1 MFKNYEERKYREKKD
16 DDTMPYQS
24 KKDLPES
31 VRDSLPSH
39 AQEIFKEAFNSASK
53 EYDEEE
59 TAYKV
64 AWSAVKN
71 KYEKNDGGEWVE
83 KD

>member
-1 MFKNYEERKYREKKD
+1 
-16 DDTMPYQS
+16 MPYKS
-24 KKDLPES
+24 LKDLPDQ
-31 VRDSLPSH
+31 VKDNLPHH

-59 TAYKV
+59 TAFKV

-71 KYEKNDGGEWVE
+71 DYEKNDGGEWVKKE
-83 KD
+83 

>member
-1 MFKNYEERKYREKKD
+1 
-16 DDTMPYQS
+16 MPYDS

-31 VRDSLPSH
+31 VKDALPSH
-39 AQEIFKEAFNSASK
+39 AQEIFKEAFNAASK

-64 AWSAVKN
+64 AWSAVKK
-71 KYEKNDGGEWVE
+71 KYEKNDDGEWMN